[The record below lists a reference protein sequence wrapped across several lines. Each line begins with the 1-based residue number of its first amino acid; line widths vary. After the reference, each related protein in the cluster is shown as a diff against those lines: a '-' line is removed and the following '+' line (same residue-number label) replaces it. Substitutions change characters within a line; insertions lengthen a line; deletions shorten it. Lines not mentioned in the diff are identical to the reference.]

1 MTKNIKLA
9 MHTADLSDEK
19 FLALQDLFPEAVTET
34 IITDENGER
43 VVTRAI
49 DAEVLQQLI
58 NKKVVSGKEERYQ
71 FTWPDKKK
79 TMLLANAPIN
89 KTLRP
94 CREESVDFDNTE
106 NLYIEGDNLDVL
118 KLLRETYLGKIK
130 MIYIDPPYNTGNDF
144 VYEDDFAEDT
154 QEFLRRDNQIDEHGN
169 RLVTNTESN
178 GRLHTDWLNM
188 MYPRLKLA
196 RDLLTE
202 DGYIFISIDDNECD
216 NLLKIC
222 NELFGQVNHVG
233 TFKWNRTVKAPSLS
247 NSIRIKFEYVICFK
261 KNEVN
266 PLKGKQSYNKQ
277 APLLH
282 LPNKQAEV
290 VFPKGSFE
298 FKVEKSFEPGKY
310 SDKYKVELID
320 SIINKNGTNEN
331 KFRLR
336 ACFAWNQAK
345 INDYISKGYKFE
357 VKKDLSTIYYTL
369 DNNGGFIAPS
379 DLISDDE
386 CGVKRNTEAKEE
398 LRKLGIDFDYS
409 KPVSL
414 IKYLIK
420 MCCYNTRDAIILDF
434 FSGSST
440 TAHAVMELNVED
452 GNSHKFIMVQL
463 PEKTDENSEA
473 YKTGFHDI
481 CEIGK
486 ERIKRAGNK
495 IKEEMGLTAHSLD
508 IGFRVLKL
516 DESNMNNVFYSPDE
530 YKETN
535 FKFED
540 LIENVK
546 PGRTHED
553 ILFQV
558 MLELGVPLS
567 AKINIDDNIITV
579 DGNYLVACF
588 ETVDTDTV
596 TRIAKMKPYYAVFRD
611 SSFINDSSLINV
623 DQIFNTYSPTTKR
636 RVI

>member
-19 FLALQDLFPEAVTET
+19 FLALQDLFPEAITET
-34 IITDENGER
+34 ITTDENGER

-49 DAEVLQQLI
+49 DADVLQQLI

-79 TMLLANAPIN
+79 AMLLANAPIN

-154 QEFLRRDNQIDEHGN
+154 QEFLRRDNQIDEQGN

-178 GRLHTDWLNM
+178 GRFHTDWLNM

-202 DGYIFISIDDNECD
+202 DGVIFISIDDNEIE
-216 NLLKIC
+216 NLKKVC
-222 NELFGQVNHVG
+222 NEIFGEINFA
-233 TFKWNRTVKAPSLS
+233 TNFIW
-247 NSIRIKFEYVICFK
+247 E
-261 KNEVN
+261 
-266 PLKGKQSYNKQ
+266 KGKEGGNDSSLFRSHYENILCFCKNSSSSNIFNLDPKDTSRHKVNLPEENLVSGIINEINQGELFQLINLSKQKDYLVKIPLVNGDEIEWPSYAPQSTVNEWIRNGK
-277 APLLH
+277 LF
-282 LPNKQAEV
+282 V
-290 VFPKGSFE
+290 GKG
-298 FKVEKSFEPGKY
+298 KTPYVKSFLK
-310 SDKYKVELID
+310 DELGGQKPSNIITQNFGSTKSG
-320 SIINKNGTNEN
+320 SIEIRTFFGSREIFSYPKPSTLIH
-331 KFRLR
+331 RLI
-336 ACFAWNQAK
+336 Q
-345 INDYISKGYKFE
+345 IS
-357 VKKDLSTIYYTL
+357 
-369 DNNGGFIAPS
+369 
-379 DLISDDE
+379 
-386 CGVKRNTEAKEE
+386 
-398 LRKLGIDFDYS
+398 S
-409 KPVSL
+409 KPDSL
-414 IKYLIK
+414 
-420 MCCYNTRDAIILDF
+420 ILDF

-440 TAHAVMELNVED
+440 TAHAIMQLNAKD
-452 GNSHKFIMVQL
+452 NGTRKFIMVQL
-463 PEKTDENSEA
+463 PEETDEKSEA
-473 YKTGFHDI
+473 FKAGFRNI

-486 ERIKRAGNK
+486 ERIRKAGIK
-495 IKEEMGLTAHSLD
+495 IKDDVGLITQNLD

-546 PGRTHED
+546 PDRTHED

-567 AKINIDDNIITV
+567 AKINVDGNIITV
-579 DGNYLVACF
+579 DDNYLVACF
-588 ETVDTDTV
+588 DKVDSETV
-596 TRIAKMKPYYAVFRD
+596 TRIAKMQPYYAVFRD

>member
-34 IITDENGER
+34 ITTDENGEQ

-49 DAEVLQQLI
+49 DADVLQQLI

-79 TMLLANAPIN
+79 AMLLANAPIN

-130 MIYIDPPYNTGNDF
+130 MIYIDPPYNTGSDF
-144 VYEDDFAEDT
+144 VYEDDFAEDI
-154 QEFLRRDNQIDEHGN
+154 QEFLRRDNQIDEQGN

-178 GRLHTDWLNM
+178 GRFHTDWLNM

-202 DGYIFISIDDNECD
+202 DGVIFISIDDNE
-216 NLLKIC
+216 
-222 NELFGQVNHVG
+222 
-233 TFKWNRTVKAPSLS
+233 
-247 NSIRIKFEYVICFK
+247 
-261 KNEVN
+261 
-266 PLKGKQSYNKQ
+266 
-277 APLLH
+277 
-282 LPNKQAEV
+282 
-290 VFPKGSFE
+290 
-298 FKVEKSFEPGKY
+298 VE
-310 SDKYKVELID
+310 
-320 SIINKNGTNEN
+320 N
-331 KFRLR
+331 
-336 ACFAWNQAK
+336 
-345 INDYISKGYKFE
+345 
-357 VKKDLSTIYYTL
+357 
-369 DNNGGFIAPS
+369 
-379 DLISDDE
+379 
-386 CGVKRNTEAKEE
+386 
-398 LRKLGIDFDYS
+398 LRKLCDELYGESNFVCSIIWEKNYAPKNNNKQLSNNHDYIVLLSKNKSSLKRNLLPPTQEQLERYTNIDNDSRGPWKPSDFSVPSISQKNIYPIVLPSGRIVYPPKGRSWSVTYENFNILCKENRIWFGPKGDNVPATKRFLRDVQDGMVPMTIWKYVDVGHTQKS
-409 KPVSL
+409 KQELIKLMGSDVFETPKPVDLILRMLRMYCNNDSL
-414 IKYLIK
+414 V
-420 MCCYNTRDAIILDF
+420 LDF

-440 TAHAVMELNVED
+440 TAHAVMQLNAED
-452 GNSHKFIMVQL
+452 NGERKFIMVQL
-463 PEKTDENSEA
+463 QEKTDEKSEA
-473 YKTGFHDI
+473 FKAGYRNV

-486 ERIKRAGNK
+486 ERIRRAGNK
-495 IKEEMGLTAHSLD
+495 IKEEMGLTAQSLD
-508 IGFRVLKL
+508 TGFRVLKL
-516 DESNMNNVFYSPDE
+516 DESNMNNVYYSPDE

-588 ETVDTDTV
+588 DKVDSETV

-623 DQIFNTYSPTTKR
+623 EQIFNTYSPTTKR

>member
-34 IITDENGER
+34 ITTDENGER

-49 DAEVLQQLI
+49 DADVLQQLI

-79 TMLLANAPIN
+79 AILLANAPIN

-144 VYEDDFAEDT
+144 VYEDNFAEDT
-154 QEFLRRDNQIDEHGN
+154 QEFLRRDNQIDEQGN

-178 GRLHTDWLNM
+178 GRFHTDWLNM

-196 RDLLTE
+196 RELLTE
-202 DGYIFISIDDNECD
+202 DGVIFISINDSEIS
-216 NLLKIC
+216 NLLKLCEDIFHFS
-222 NELFGQVNHVG
+222 NTEIMIWDKIANQ
-233 TFKWNRTVKAPSLS
+233 TKAGSGKMKITHRFR
-247 NSIRIKFEYVICFK
+247 NDHEYIVVCYKNIDKTYFNK
-261 KNEVN
+261 PLKIMEYKNEYSNKDNDIRGNWLDTEICKSEEKSLEGGVN
-266 PLKGKQSYNKQ
+266 FYEIILPSGRSVKRQWHLSEDEFKELDRDRRIWWGSGDSIPRKKVFLSEPRPNTPSSVLRNQGGTSNGKEEMKN
-277 APLLH
+277 LH
-282 LPNKQAEV
+282 LENI
-290 VFPKGSFE
+290 FDNPKPTTLLSH
-298 FKVEKSFEPGKY
+298 
-310 SDKYKVELID
+310 LI
-320 SIINKNGTNEN
+320 E
-331 KFRLR
+331 
-336 ACFAWNQAK
+336 
-345 INDYISKGYKFE
+345 IST
-357 VKKDLSTIYYTL
+357 DLS
-369 DNNGGFIAPS
+369 S
-379 DLISDDE
+379 
-386 CGVKRNTEAKEE
+386 
-398 LRKLGIDFDYS
+398 
-409 KPVSL
+409 
-414 IKYLIK
+414 
-420 MCCYNTRDAIILDF
+420 MILDF
-434 FSGSST
+434 FSGSAT
-440 TAHAVMELNVED
+440 TAQAVIQLNAED
-452 GNSHKFIMVQL
+452 NGNRKFIMVQF
-463 PEKTDENSEA
+463 PEKTDKKSEA
-473 YKTGFHDI
+473 YKAGYENI

-486 ERIKRAGNK
+486 ERIRRSGKK
-495 IKEEMGLTAHSLD
+495 VKDEMVLTASNLD
-508 IGFRVLKL
+508 TGFRVLKL

-540 LIENVK
+540 LIENIK
-546 PGRTHED
+546 PDRTHED

-567 AKINIDDNIITV
+567 AKIHCDGNIITV
-579 DGNYLVACF
+579 DDNYLVACF
-588 ETVDTDTV
+588 DTVDSDTV
-596 TRIAKMKPYYAVFRD
+596 TRIAKMQPYYAVFRD

-623 DQIFNTYSPTTKR
+623 EQIFNTYSPTTKR

>member
-34 IITDENGER
+34 ITTDENGER

-49 DAEVLQQLI
+49 DADVLQQLI

-79 TMLLANAPIN
+79 AMLLANAPIN

-154 QEFLRRDNQIDEHGN
+154 QEFLRRDNQIDEQGN

-178 GRLHTDWLNM
+178 GRFHTDWLNM

-202 DGYIFISIDDNECD
+202 DGVIFISIDDNEIE
-216 NLLKIC
+216 NLKKVC
-222 NELFGQVNHVG
+222 NEIFGEINFA
-233 TFKWNRTVKAPSLS
+233 TNFIW
-247 NSIRIKFEYVICFK
+247 E
-261 KNEVN
+261 
-266 PLKGKQSYNKQ
+266 KGKEGGNDSSLFRSHYENILCFCKNSSSSNIFNLDPKDTSRHKVNLPEENLVSGIINEINQGELFQLINLSKQKDYLVKIPLVNGDEIEWPSYAPQSTVNEWIRNGK
-277 APLLH
+277 LF
-282 LPNKQAEV
+282 V
-290 VFPKGSFE
+290 GKG
-298 FKVEKSFEPGKY
+298 KTPYVKSFLK
-310 SDKYKVELID
+310 DELGGQKPSNIITQNFGSTKSG
-320 SIINKNGTNEN
+320 SIEIRTFFGSREIFSYPKPSTLIH
-331 KFRLR
+331 RLI
-336 ACFAWNQAK
+336 Q
-345 INDYISKGYKFE
+345 IS
-357 VKKDLSTIYYTL
+357 
-369 DNNGGFIAPS
+369 
-379 DLISDDE
+379 
-386 CGVKRNTEAKEE
+386 
-398 LRKLGIDFDYS
+398 S
-409 KPVSL
+409 KPDSL
-414 IKYLIK
+414 
-420 MCCYNTRDAIILDF
+420 ILDF

-440 TAHAVMELNVED
+440 TAHAIMQLNAKD
-452 GNSHKFIMVQL
+452 NGTRKFIMVQL
-463 PEKTDENSEA
+463 PEETDEKSEA
-473 YKTGFHDI
+473 FKAGFRNI

-486 ERIKRAGNK
+486 ERIRKAGIK
-495 IKEEMGLTAHSLD
+495 IKDDVGLITQNLD

-546 PGRTHED
+546 PDRTHED
-553 ILFQV
+553 IIFQV

-567 AKINIDDNIITV
+567 AKINVDGNIITV
-579 DGNYLVACF
+579 DDNYLVACF
-588 ETVDTDTV
+588 DKVDSETV
-596 TRIAKMKPYYAVFRD
+596 TRIAKMQPYYAVFRD